1 MIEQDTGQRRRTEDF
16 TLHPENAEQ
25 FPVKER
31 RRSHKQIRRTP
42 GRSFLRKFRQPII
55 GLSLA
60 GAAAPFIHAGS
71 PHDAQQKNPVNEA
84 QPTEA
89 DLARQAATLDASGK
103 KMDAEDQVAT
113 RIADASQ
120 SAEQSNIVQ
129 EATQTYKIDS
139 KLASD
144 IYDVARQE
152 GIEPK
157 LAFGLVHTE
166 SSFKTHAESG
176 VGARG
181 LTQVMPKTA
190 SWLKPGTKANDL
202 WEQRTNLTL
211 GLKYLNQLIDRYHGN
226 VHHALT
232 AYNRGPGT
240 VDKILRH
247 GGNPDNGYAGK
258 VLRGGDML
266 EGNG

>member
-1 MIEQDTGQRRRTEDF
+1 MTQQDTGQRRRTGDLR
-16 TLHPENAEQ
+16 LHPENTDELYPAR
-25 FPVKER
+25 ER
-31 RRSHKQIRRTP
+31 RTSRKKIGRAP
-42 GRSFLRKFRQPII
+42 DRSFLRRFRQPII
-55 GLSLA
+55 GLSLV
-60 GAAAPFIHAGS
+60 GVAAPFIHAGNA
-71 PHDAQQKNPVNEA
+71 HDQQNAVKNEA

-89 DLARQAATLDASGK
+89 DLARQAAMTDASGK
-103 KMDAEDQVAT
+103 QMDAEDQLAT

-120 SAEQSNIVQ
+120 AADHAAIVDQAIQKYNID
-129 EATQTYKIDS
+129 EG
-139 KLASD
+139 LAKD

-157 LAFGLVHTE
+157 LAYGLVHTE

-190 SWLKPGTKANDL
+190 RWLMPGTKADDL
-202 WEQRTNLTL
+202 WQERTNLKL
-211 GLKYLNQLIDRYHGN
+211 GFKYLNQLIDRYHGN

-240 VDKILRH
+240 VDRILKH
-247 GGNPDNGYAGK
+247 GGDPDNGYAGK
-258 VLRGGDML
+258 VLRGGEVLGD
-266 EGNG
+266 NG